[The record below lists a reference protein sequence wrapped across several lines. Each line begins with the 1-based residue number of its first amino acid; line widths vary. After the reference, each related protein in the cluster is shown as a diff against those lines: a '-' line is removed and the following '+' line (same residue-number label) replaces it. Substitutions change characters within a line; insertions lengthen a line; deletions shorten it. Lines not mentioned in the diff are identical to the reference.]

1 MGRTVAVLFI
11 LAAIA
16 LSGLSSAAEC
26 PIFPQPKEYRVK
38 DGGAIALRGAVAI
51 VLGEKAGE
59 PEKFA
64 ASRLA
69 FVLKKRFGLKV
80 RVVTERAVPRRT
92 RALLILGTLESN
104 ALLKSLK
111 EKHKVGLD
119 SLQGKHRMQ
128 DAFAIESLKTD
139 GGRAVLM
146 IGTTPRSVIYA
157 QYAFLEAV
165 RRDGPRVVHPNL
177 SVRDWS
183 SLRYRDW
190 WPGDPAYFADT
201 EGLDQ
206 ITYARANMT
215 HFRTDKSA
223 TVSDAAVKEC
233 WKRGLRPYGFVYGA
247 IPATGHPYAV
257 RETKAWLKKGCYGIY
272 ISFDD
277 FGMGQD
283 PEGLCN
289 KVTALIKER
298 FGEVRDRVT
307 VVASDYFWLNS
318 HNNRRMRGFKDFEEA
333 IFYVTG
339 PPHGAF
345 ITKQHFDHARAAG
358 IKNHIWWHNYPM
370 GIKSFY
376 TPARARRYYALLPF
390 NRNCWGRFTFDD
402 LRQGGK
408 HMTGMSA
415 QNEHF
420 DYAALQ
426 LFWAWDPAH
435 YTYEKARTAIYRQRH
450 GTAAVGAA
458 RKLDDNMYALSEYY
472 NLMWRHWA
480 MTAWSLKDVSKRD
493 EVLALIGR
501 MREQF
506 RAIREGRKYSYMSD
520 EGYDR
525 NFIKPLE
532 AHLDAGK
539 RLAKLDFPDYAVVKR
554 EGFNPK
560 GGADLLKTHAVD
572 SLRKKM
578 VKLLQTGKRD
588 EAEAYLADLRKEAL
602 PMLDV
607 LEKELKDLW
616 YTKEYV
622 EGWRGMLEMK
632 HWEPIASE
640 TFTKE
645 IRLTIRRN
653 AKGLMVV
660 ETNAGNCE
668 ILFTIDGPPPAVG
681 AAEVYSRPRSMS
693 GSQIVRAVVRQKTS
707 GMTSRVFEHHLGV
720 PKTDWKVIYTDSD
733 DGEGATGAKV
743 IDGDL
748 ETVWL
753 TDRKKTKP
761 PHPHEIRIDMGRE
774 TAMQAVALYTRK
786 HNARGVPKRY
796 EVYASADGKNWGD
809 PIAGGEFTRIEPRM
823 LVALKETVRTRF
835 LRLVFLSDFRG
846 LHFSAVTEVD
856 VLQFARR
863 PAADP
868 KGPLRPGLRYRYYE
882 TGALRRWR
890 APRAGEV
897 RKSGVIAAPTL
908 DIDGRR
914 QDNFAV
920 VYEGYIRIPK
930 DGIYAFSTLSD
941 DGSALWLNGERIVD
955 NDGRHGH
962 VERTSVVSLAAGH
975 HAFRLGFFQWL
986 GGKWLRVCW
995 QPPGEKKQLLPVN
1008 VLFHAGGE

>member
-1 MGRTVAVLFI
+1 MTRTLTT
-11 LAAIA
+11 LSLLTAIA
-16 LSGLSSAAEC
+16 LPGLSSAAEC

-38 DGGAIALRGAVAI
+38 DGGPIALRGPAAI
-51 VLGEKAGE
+51 VLGAKAKK

-69 FVLKKRFGLKV
+69 FVLKKRFGLDAA
-80 RVVTERAVPRRT
+80 VVTEKAVPKKARN
-92 RALLILGTLESN
+92 LLVLGTVESN

-119 SLQGKHRMQ
+119 SLKGKDPMQ
-128 DAFAIESLKTD
+128 DAFAIDALKD
-139 GGRAVLM
+139 GDRRVVLM
-146 IGTTPRSVIYA
+146 IGSTARSVIYA
-157 QYAFLEAV
+157 QYAFLETLTREGTKV
-165 RRDGPRVVHPNL
+165 LHPNM

-190 WPGDPAYFADT
+190 WPGDPAYFTDT

-223 TVSDAAVKEC
+223 TVSEDAVKEC
-233 WKRGLRPYGFVYGA
+233 RKRGLRPYGFVYGA
-247 IPATGHPYAV
+247 IGADGHPYAV
-257 RETKAWLKKGCYGIY
+257 QETKAWLKKGCYGIY

-277 FGMGQD
+277 FGMGAD
-283 PEGLCN
+283 SEGLCN
-289 KVTALIKER
+289 KVTSLIKKR

-318 HNNRRMRGFKDFEEA
+318 YNNRRMRRFKDFEEG
-333 IFYVTG
+333 IFYFTG
-339 PPHGAF
+339 PPHGGF
-345 ITKQHFDHARAAG
+345 STKQHFDHARAAG
-358 IKNHIWWHNYPM
+358 IKNHIWWHNYTM

-390 NRNCWGRFTFDD
+390 NRNCWGRFTFDG
-402 LRQGGK
+402 LREGGK

-420 DYAALQ
+420 DYVALQ

-450 GTAAVGAA
+450 GAAAVDAA
-458 RKLDDNMYALSEYY
+458 RKLDENMYKLTEYY
-472 NLMWRHWA
+472 DVMWRHWA

-493 EVLALIGR
+493 EVLALIEEMQG
-501 MREQF
+501 QF
-506 RAIREGRKYSYMSD
+506 RAIKAGKKVSYMSD
-520 EGYDR
+520 KGYDK
-525 NFIKPLE
+525 NFIEPLE

-539 RLAKLDFPDYAVVKR
+539 RLATLDFPDYAVRKR
-554 EGFNPK
+554 EGVSTR
-560 GGADLLKTHAVD
+560 GGADLLKKGAPN

-588 EAEAYLADLRKEAL
+588 KAKAYLADLRKEAL

-622 EGWRGMLEMK
+622 EGWRGMLELK

-640 TFTKE
+640 AFSKQ

-653 AKGLMVV
+653 AEGLMVMESNV
-660 ETNAGNCE
+660 GNCE

-681 AAEVYSRPRSMS
+681 AAEVYSGPRSVP
-693 GSQIVRAVVRQKTS
+693 GSQIVRAVVRQKAS

-733 DGEGATGAKV
+733 DGKDATGANA
-743 IDGDL
+743 IDGHL
-748 ETVWL
+748 GTVWF

-774 TAMQAVALYTRK
+774 TAMQAIALYTRK
-786 HNARGVPKRY
+786 HNGRGVPKRY
-796 EVYASADGKNWGD
+796 EVYASDDGKDWGD
-809 PIAGGEFTRIEPRM
+809 PVAAGEFSSIEERM
-823 LVALKETVRTRF
+823 LVALKETVRARF
-835 LRLVFLSDFRG
+835 LRLVFLSDFRR
-846 LHFSAVTEVD
+846 LHFSAVAEVD

-863 PAADP
+863 AAADP
-868 KGPLRPGLRYRYYE
+868 KGPLRPGLRFRYYE

-897 RKSGVIAAPTL
+897 RTSGVIATPTL
-908 DIDGRR
+908 EIEGRR
-914 QDNFAV
+914 QDNFAA
-920 VYEGYIRIPK
+920 VYDGYIKIPE
-930 DGIYAFSTLSD
+930 DGLYTFSTLSD
-941 DGSALWLNGERIVD
+941 DGSALWLNGERVVD

-962 VERTSVVSLAAGH
+962 VERSSVVALAAGYYEI
-975 HAFRLGFFQWL
+975 RLGFFQWV
-986 GGKWLRVCW
+986 GGKAFRVYW
-995 QPPGEKKQLLPVN
+995 QPPGGKKQLLPAG
-1008 VLFHAGGE
+1008 VLFHAGR